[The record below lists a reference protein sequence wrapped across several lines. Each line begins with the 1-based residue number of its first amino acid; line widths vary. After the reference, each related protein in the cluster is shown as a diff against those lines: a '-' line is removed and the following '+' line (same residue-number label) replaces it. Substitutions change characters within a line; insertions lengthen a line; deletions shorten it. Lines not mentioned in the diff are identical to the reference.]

1 MTMPSHNKTSK
12 WIMVLYIAGHTPRCI
27 AALSNLKKLCDEH
40 LPGHYTIEIIDL
52 LKQPELAKEHQ
63 IFAIPTLIRKLPKPI
78 RKAIGDLSNKERI
91 ISSLELCYHEE

>member
-1 MTMPSHNKTSK
+1 
-12 WIMVLYIAGHTPRCI
+12 MVLYIAGHTPRCI
-27 AALSNLKKLCDEH
+27 AALSNLKKICDEYM
-40 LPGHYTIEIIDL
+40 PGQYTIEIIDL

-91 ISSLELCYHEE
+91 ISGLELRYDEK